1 MQNVYKSSSKIR
13 IRWLNEK
20 KEGEVNAEGA
30 RTYTLDFY
38 DVTDFECV
46 LTTVELDKTE
56 GKSYELPKEELTRIE
71 SILKKAIDVQKGI
84 VPRPTVT
91 EENPDGRELIFLWEI
106 FKSIWI
112 INLKIISVDLSL
124 YKDESQLDKS
134 STRKRRRGAKSEEDE
149 EGEDDEDYEEHPKK
163 KVIKRPAAI
172 KTPKSLVVKKPIEVN
187 DESTESDEENLM
199 EIKKKA
205 VKKQVLI

>member
-1 MQNVYKSSSKIR
+1 LLAFGFLIDFPTLRNEFLAVRNDEGTFYLCQAMQNVYKSSSKIR

-20 KEGEVNAEGA
+20 KEGEVNDEGA

-56 GKSYELPKEELTRIE
+56 GKAYELPAEELTRIE

-91 EENPDGRELIFLWEI
+91 EENPDGCE
-106 FKSIWI
+106 
-112 INLKIISVDLSL
+112 
-124 YKDESQLDKS
+124 
-134 STRKRRRGAKSEEDE
+134 
-149 EGEDDEDYEEHPKK
+149 
-163 KVIKRPAAI
+163 
-172 KTPKSLVVKKPIEVN
+172 
-187 DESTESDEENLM
+187 
-199 EIKKKA
+199 
-205 VKKQVLI
+205 